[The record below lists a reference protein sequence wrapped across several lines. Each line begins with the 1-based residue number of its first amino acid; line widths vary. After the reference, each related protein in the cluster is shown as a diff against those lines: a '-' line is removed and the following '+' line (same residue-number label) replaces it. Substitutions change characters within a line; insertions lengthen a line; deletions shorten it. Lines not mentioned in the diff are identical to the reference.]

1 MPNMTSIK
9 LTAFETSQEE
19 QQVCQ
24 NDNNHHHRL
33 GVHHQDRVLLG
44 LITSTIISDD
54 ALSEE

>member
-1 MPNMTSIK
+1 MVSFK

-19 QQVCQ
+19 QQICQ

-33 GVHHQDRVLLG
+33 GVHHQHRVLLG
-44 LITSTIISDD
+44 LITSTIISGD